1 MNERKSGARRL
12 KIKNAL
18 IAIKNLNF
26 GQISSSISK
35 IAKRI
40 LKIYNKQTKQLK
52 VKNLLTVSQLNK
64 YKR

>member
-12 KIKNAL
+12 KIKNAV

-26 GQISSSISK
+26 GQILSSISK

-40 LKIYNKQTKQLK
+40 LKIYNKQTKQPK
-52 VKNLLTVSQLNK
+52 VKNLLMVSQPNK
-64 YKR
+64 YKI